1 MDATPEECAMT
12 PSGNWTDR
20 GDLLGAIVSFAAKAS
35 VSRISILFEPVSA
48 QAKGERVLLRG
59 TEESKGACLVF
70 CLMVTINFELDPYA
84 CAIWRLLS
92 WPTSYF

>member
-1 MDATPEECAMT
+1 MT
-12 PSGNWTDR
+12 PSGNWTDT

-35 VSRISILFEPVSA
+35 VSRISILLEPVSA
-48 QAKGERVLLRG
+48 QAKGERILLRR
-59 TEESKGACLVF
+59 TEESSKGACLVF

-92 WPTSYF
+92 WSTSYF